1 MSSEPVGGPAR
12 DVAQAALSRVLR
24 QEAAAIVAMAD
35 RHGPGATEAVAWIL
49 ACPGR
54 VITCGLGKSGHIAR
68 KTAGTLSSTG
78 TPSLFLHAVEAL
90 HGDLG
95 MVARGDIVLMYTYS
109 GESDDLMRLFPAL
122 QAIGAR
128 TIAVTGRP
136 ESSVARAADLVVDV
150 AVEREACPNN
160 LAPTTST
167 TAMLAMSDAIAVAVM
182 EQRGFGKAD
191 YARFHPAGALG
202 KRLLLTVRDVM
213 RTGDDLARVAETTPL
228 VDLMQ
233 AITKAG
239 AGAACVVDG
248 DGHLVGFVSDGD
260 LRRHFLNSATPTQ
273 AVARDLMN
281 ARVTTIG
288 PDLLAVDALEAFQN
302 HPRKIGEMPVIEDRR
317 LVGLLVLKD
326 LLRSGIV

>member
-1 MSSEPVGGPAR
+1 MSSELATR
-12 DVAQAALSRVLR
+12 EALGRILR
-24 QEAAAIVAMAD
+24 QEAAAVVAMAD
-35 RHGPGATEAVAWIL
+35 RNGDGAVQAVAWIL
-49 ACPGR
+49 GSTGR

-128 TIAVTGRP
+128 TIAITGRP
-136 ESSVARAADLVVDV
+136 DSSVGRQADLVVNV

-182 EQRGFGKAD
+182 EQRGFGKED

-213 RTGDDLARVAETTPL
+213 RTGDDLALVAPDTALT
-228 VDLMQ
+228 DLLQ
-233 AITKAG
+233 TITRAG
-239 AGAACVVDG
+239 AGAACVVSADG
-248 DGHLVGFVSDGD
+248 ALAGFVSDGD
-260 LRRHFLNSATPTQ
+260 LRRHFLTTDRPAD
-273 AVARDLMN
+273 AHAHDLMSQH
-281 ARVTTIG
+281 VTTIG
-288 PDLLAVDALEAFQN
+288 PELLAVDALEAFQN
-302 HPRKIGEMPVIEDRR
+302 HPRKIGEMPVIEDGRV
-317 LVGLLVLKD
+317 VGLLVLKD